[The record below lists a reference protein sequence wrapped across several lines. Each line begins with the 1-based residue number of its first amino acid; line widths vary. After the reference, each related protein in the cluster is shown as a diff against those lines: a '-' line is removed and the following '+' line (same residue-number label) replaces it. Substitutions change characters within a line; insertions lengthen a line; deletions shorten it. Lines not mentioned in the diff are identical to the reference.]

1 MRLRGQCIHGV
12 LRSPYKRSGPSWLH
26 PPAATS
32 EMPCRARRGT
42 CVPQP
47 AKDLRRTV
55 ATLLENAGVPED
67 ITADILRHEKKTL
80 SYGLYSSGSSMD
92 RKIEAIEKLV
102 YPGASL

>member
-1 MRLRGQCIHGV
+1 
-12 LRSPYKRSGPSWLH
+12 
-26 PPAATS
+26 
-32 EMPCRARRGT
+32 
-42 CVPQP
+42 
-47 AKDLRRTV
+47 V